1 MSQNNSAHRLS
12 EILERAIN
20 LEGSQNILSVLQKSM
35 EATDNP
41 YPIVDFFVLIADVE
55 QSTSYLKNIR
65 KKNEYL
71 GAINELKGL
80 FSSYEVRNVDHW
92 NLIKNEIRS
101 KRLALIIDA
110 CGNFLSQEFP
120 VTHLDEDEIK
130 KYLSECEE
138 LLQEVTGSDLSDNL
152 KTFLVIR
159 LEEICTALRHY
170 SIGGSE
176 RLQKIVEANIGGM
189 ILQSVNMKDKDK
201 GNGLL
206 KKLFSWFITV
216 GALLGMY
223 NDVQTLLQLQSQPV
237 TEFFLPSGK

>member
-20 LEGSQNILSVLQKSM
+20 LEGSQNILSVLQQSM

-55 QSTSYLKNIR
+55 QSISYLKNIR

-92 NLIKNEIRS
+92 NFIKNEIRS
-101 KRLALIIDA
+101 KHLALIIDA
-110 CGNFLSQEFP
+110 CGNFLSQEFL

-138 LLQEVTGSDLSDNL
+138 LLQEVTGSDLSDDL

-201 GNGLL
+201 GNELL

-223 NDVQTLLQLQSQPV
+223 NDVQTLLQSQPV